1 MFVLRLVY
9 PVAQPWAFGL
19 FPPLAIVN
27 NAVVNTD
34 VQIAA
39 RVHAFDSFGVY
50 PGRIVRSYVNS
61 VFDILRNHHSIFH
74 SGCTI
79 LQYFST
85 FLPVLFILFFMI
97 FALMGMKWYLI
108 MILTYIS
115 LMIRMLSILS
125 CAYWPFCIS
134 SLEKYLMKS
143 FAHFSVWSFCCCCII
158 VLYIFWVPVPY
169 QMHDLQM
176 DLRFHSLPFTLL

>member
-1 MFVLRLVY
+1 MGI
-9 PVAQPWAFGL
+9 W
-19 FPPLAIVN
+19 IVSTLGYCEQCRCEHGCTN
-27 NAVVNTD
+27 SCSSPCFRFFWCLPRT
-34 VQIAA
+34 
-39 RVHAFDSFGVY
+39 G
-50 PGRIVRSYVNS
+50 IVRSYVNS

-97 FALMGMKWYLI
+97 SALMGMRWYLI

-176 DLRFHSLPFTLL
+176 DLPFHSLPFTLL